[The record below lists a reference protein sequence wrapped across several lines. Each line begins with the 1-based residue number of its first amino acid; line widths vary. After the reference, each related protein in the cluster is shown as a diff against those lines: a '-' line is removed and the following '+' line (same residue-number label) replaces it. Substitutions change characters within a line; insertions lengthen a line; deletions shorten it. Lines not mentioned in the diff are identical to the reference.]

1 MAKNWKVEDGR
12 TGYWRGAKQNNKDCL
27 QTVQALESQ
36 FLSTLFA
43 SWQNAEREIEEGNG
57 RRMDGFNIT
66 VELEKTLKDRNQA
79 SVGVQSKTVH
89 ARQES
94 RKVYS
99 KVSQDKSYKEAL
111 LEHLNP
117 KLHDDIHV
125 VDGQKEEK
133 SHVWE
138 TINIK
143 ASIPPSDLEWLNQC
157 FVGQVKGMYD
167 TDFVQQA
174 LRADRFKVKVS
185 VWSSFYVIIH
195 CLEVEQVAIF
205 WDLKQSLLES
215 WFEEIDTLVNFTSE
229 KKLKIWVSIEVGVSS
244 VSDIPLFD
252 VVTINGEKFNV
263 KVSTSEFED
272 NRCWIDEGHE
282 EFPSEAGTWAFIFL
296 FGLSEPTASVLDQ
309 DKGLFTIKTKY
320 LKSSKILSPWNIRIK
335 LDKHQSRVNSKSSPE
350 ATKSPKLSVDF
361 DPQHSA
367 SNAPLGSKSG
377 SHVLPRLLVDDEAEA
392 TLEVANKLGFSFIAS
407 KEQVLHHLR
416 SVEEKFQ

>member
-125 VDGQKEEK
+125 VD
-133 SHVWE
+133 
-138 TINIK
+138 
-143 ASIPPSDLEWLNQC
+143 
-157 FVGQVKGMYD
+157 
-167 TDFVQQA
+167 
-174 LRADRFKVKVS
+174 
-185 VWSSFYVIIH
+185 
-195 CLEVEQVAIF
+195 
-205 WDLKQSLLES
+205 
-215 WFEEIDTLVNFTSE
+215 
-229 KKLKIWVSIEVGVSS
+229 GVSS